1 MTDSNDQKEPMPEVA
16 VIGTGTM
23 GTAMA
28 RRLLGARMDVHV
40 WSRHPASTMP
50 LVDLGATAFDAASD
64 AARDVDVVITMLAT
78 AEATADVMFDG
89 HALDAMKPGSIW
101 VQMATIGVEVTQ
113 RLVRE
118 TLVQRPVVAFVDA
131 PVSGSRE
138 PAEKGQLLILASGPH
153 AAAQS
158 LEPVFGALGRA
169 TLWLG
174 PAGAGSA
181 MKLVL
186 NTWLAFQ
193 TEGAAEAA
201 ALAERLGVP
210 TSALLDVLRDNPL
223 ASPYAVGKLARMLEQ
238 DFDADFALDWALKD
252 LDLVAK
258 EAGAKAAPVASAI
271 AERWRGL
278 VQNGS
283 SGLDVSAAR
292 QGLGGDAPV
301 RRSAR
306 GPAWIVADRVA
317 LDTRQPVSTYEC
329 RPGVFIPDASRRSAV
344 SSTRRDLTDLL

>member
-1 MTDSNDQKEPMPEVA
+1 MTDSNIQKESMPEVA

-28 RRLLGARMDVHV
+28 RRLLGAAMDVSV
-40 WSRHPASTMP
+40 WSRHPVSTMP
-50 LVDLGATAFDAASD
+50 LVDLGATAFEKASD
-64 AARDVDVVITMLAT
+64 AARDADVVITMLAT

-89 HALDAMKPGSIW
+89 QALDAMKQGSIW
-101 VQMATIGVEVTQ
+101 VQMATIGVEATQ
-113 RLVRE
+113 RLVGE
-118 TLVQRPVVAFVDA
+118 TLVQRPDVAFVDA

-138 PAEKGQLLILASGPH
+138 PAGKGQLLILASGQH
-153 AAAQS
+153 AAAPS

-210 TSALLDVLRDNPL
+210 TSALLDALCDNPL
-223 ASPYAVGKLARMLEQ
+223 ASPYALGKLARMLER
-238 DFDADFALDWALKD
+238 DYHADFSLDWALKD
-252 LDLVAK
+252 LDLVASA
-258 EAGAKAAPVASAI
+258 AGAPVAPVAQAI
-271 AERWRGL
+271 ADRWRGL

-292 QGLGGDAPV
+292 RGLGPAAP
-301 RRSAR
+301 AR
-306 GPAWIVADRVA
+306 PSTRWPTWIAADQGVPVAR
-317 LDTRQPVSTYEC
+317 LS
-329 RPGVFIPDASRRSAV
+329 V
-344 SSTRRDLTDLL
+344 SS